1 MRVLQS
7 KKSARSHPR
16 SENVPV
22 VQMDLF
28 RFRDAFEL
36 GVHRRRGLFHLA
48 HVPVVHLAAVV
59 PDRVF
64 GAESDEADEGGL
76 EQAEGEAWARA
87 RGGVQCM
94 GGRAGCVR
102 RRGGTHQ
109 RRV

>member
-16 SENVPV
+16 SKDVPV
-22 VQMDLF
+22 VQVDLF

-36 GVHRRRGLFHLA
+36 GVHRRRSLFHLA

-64 GAESDEADEGGL
+64 RAEGDEADEGGL
-76 EQAEGEAWARA
+76 EQAEGEACARA

-94 GGRAGCVR
+94 GGRASCV
-102 RRGGTHQ
+102 RRGGTHR